1 MTTPFTNDQ
10 QLVLD
15 MLNRALT
22 DAAASERTM
31 DTIVDL
37 AAFTAQARRLA
48 HHLGTSRWP
57 ALTDAAESAA
67 VWLVEHATE
76 VKAAFD
82 HLVPT
87 EALDA
92 LETALCDCDDPD
104 EAPDEDVARIPPI
117 LDALFD
123 VDRTVSALETVG
135 RKTESLVD
143 EALDI
148 VGCFDK
154 GAYLCATH
162 ARRFVSRH
170 GLIGGGAPVFAA
182 VALAVE
188 RQSESSL
195 TDTASGDLTVLPDW
209 LVGAIDRECKGGVRA
224 R

>member
-1 MTTPFTNDQ
+1 M
-10 QLVLD
+10 
-15 MLNRALT
+15 
-22 DAAASERTM
+22 
-31 DTIVDL
+31 
-37 AAFTAQARRLA
+37 
-48 HHLGTSRWP
+48 
-57 ALTDAAESAA
+57 
-67 VWLVEHATE
+67 
-76 VKAAFD
+76 
-82 HLVPT
+82 
-87 EALDA
+87 
-92 LETALCDCDDPD
+92 
-104 EAPDEDVARIPPI
+104 
-117 LDALFD
+117 
-123 VDRTVSALETVG
+123 
-135 RKTESLVD
+135 D